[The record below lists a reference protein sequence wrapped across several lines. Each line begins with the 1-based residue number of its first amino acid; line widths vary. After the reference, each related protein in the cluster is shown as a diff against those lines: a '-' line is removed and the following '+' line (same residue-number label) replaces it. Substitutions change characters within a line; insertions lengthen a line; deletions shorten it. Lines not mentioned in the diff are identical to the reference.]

1 MEDMLYKWILIFGL
15 LTAGVIL
22 LPIGFDLTIFFLLVL
37 NIFVVLIMSGIFA
50 TLLKKQNRND
60 KNTSFAYYRWKNKK
74 LANSVYVGLL
84 VSL

>member
-1 MEDMLYKWILIFGL
+1 MEDMVHKWILIFGL

-60 KNTSFAYYRWKNKK
+60 
-74 LANSVYVGLL
+74 
-84 VSL
+84 